1 MIKELVIATHNQGK
15 LQEFKELMKDLPI
28 QLKCLADF
36 EKMEEQEETGK
47 TFAANAKLK
56 ASYYAKKTG
65 MVCIADDS
73 GLEVQALEGAP
84 GVRSARYAGE
94 EATDEENNQLL
105 LHNMK
110 FQVKRTCRFRCALA
124 VVQPDGKV
132 LYETDGSC
140 EGMLLHEPL
149 GTEGFGYDPLFWST
163 ELHKGMGEATMQEK
177 NKISHRGK
185 AIRKLVAIWSKKN
198 ENRNNR

>member
-15 LQEFKELMKDLPI
+15 LQEFKELMKDLPVEI
-28 QLKCLADF
+28 KCLADF
-36 EKMEEQEETGK
+36 EKIEEPEETGK

-56 ASYYAKKTG
+56 AAYYAAKTG

-73 GLEVQALEGAP
+73 GLEVQALDGAP

-94 EATDEENNQLL
+94 KATDEENNQLL

-124 VVQPDGKV
+124 VVQPDGRV

-140 EGMLLHEPL
+140 EGMLLHESL

-185 AIRKLVAIWSKKN
+185 AIRKLVAVWGKKK
-198 ENRNNR
+198 

>member
-1 MIKELVIATHNQGK
+1 MIQELVIATHNQGK
-15 LQEFKELMKDLPI
+15 LQEFKELMKELPVEV
-28 QLKCLADF
+28 KCLADF
-36 EKMEEQEETGK
+36 EAIEEPEEIGK

-56 ASYYAKKTG
+56 AAYYAKKTG

-73 GLEVQALEGAP
+73 GLEVQALDGAP

-94 EATDEENNQLL
+94 KATDEENNQLL

-124 VVQPDGKV
+124 VVQPDGRV

-140 EGMLLHEPL
+140 DGMLLHEPL
-149 GTEGFGYDPLFWST
+149 GTGGFGYDPLFWST
-163 ELHKGMGEATMQEK
+163 ELHKGMAEATMQEK

-185 AIRKLVAIWSKKN
+185 AIKKLVAIWGKKK
-198 ENRNNR
+198 

>member
-15 LQEFKELMKDLPI
+15 LAEFKELMKELPVEI
-28 QLKCLADF
+28 KSLADF
-36 EKMEEQEETGK
+36 EKFEEPEETGR

-56 ASYYAKKTG
+56 AAYYAKKTG
-65 MVCIADDS
+65 CACIADDS
-73 GLEVQALEGAP
+73 GLEVQALDGAP

-94 EATDEENNQLL
+94 KATDEENNNLL

-124 VVQPDGKV
+124 VVDPNGKV
-132 LYETDGSC
+132 WYEADGSC
-140 EGMLLHEPL
+140 DGMLLHAPL

-163 ELHKGMGEATMQEK
+163 ELHKGMAEATMEEK

-185 AIRKLVAIWSKKN
+185 AIRKLVAIWGKRK
-198 ENRNNR
+198 